1 MSSSPPAPKS
11 SAAMTSAELRLSG
24 SLALVFALRMLG
36 LFLILPVFA
45 IEARNYPG
53 GTDIALIGLVMGSYG
68 LTQALFQIPFGW
80 ASDRYGRKPVILL
93 GLLLFIGGSIV
104 AALADS
110 LYGVLLGR
118 CLQGAGAISAA
129 ITALLADGTRELV
142 RTKAMAMIGISI
154 GLMFAVSLVLAP
166 FLVGTIGFRG
176 MFWLIAA
183 LGVGAFFM
191 VSVVVPSAG
200 LQTVRAAGKV
210 SFKVI
215 VAQIVAPKTWRLNLG
230 VFILHAV
237 QLAMWSAVPLMLVRE
252 GLPKQ
257 DHWHIYLPAVLAS
270 MLIMGGVL
278 FRLERRG
285 YLRAVFLSQILLLV
299 VVQVALWYA
308 STRSSSLWETGLILF
323 AFFCAFNMLEASQ
336 PSLVSQSAAAHE
348 RGTALGV
355 YNTMQSLGLFVG
367 GAAGGWLMQSYGM
380 QGLFAVCAALL
391 ALWLFLAWGMPT
403 VQHAQE

>member
-1 MSSSPPAPKS
+1 MSSTPSIQKP
-11 SAAMTSAELRLSG
+11 SAAMTPAELRLSG

-93 GLLLFIGGSIV
+93 GLVLFIVGSVV

-110 LYGVLLGR
+110 LYGLLLGR

-129 ITALLADGTRELV
+129 VTALLADGTRELV

-166 FLVGTIGFRG
+166 FLVGSIGFRG
-176 MFWLIAA
+176 MFWLTAA

-191 VSVVVPSAG
+191 VSVVVPSQG

-215 VAQIVAPKTWRLNLG
+215 AAQVVAPQTWRLNLG

-237 QLAMWSAVPLMLVRE
+237 QLALWSAVPLMLATGSGAELRQPL
-252 GLPKQ
+252 GL
-257 DHWHIYLPAVLAS
+257 V
-270 MLIMGGVL
+270 MVGGL
-278 FRLERRG
+278 
-285 YLRAVFLSQILLLV
+285 
-299 VVQVALWYA
+299 
-308 STRSSSLWETGLILF
+308 
-323 AFFCAFNMLEASQ
+323 
-336 PSLVSQSAAAHE
+336 LVSQVLTLFTTPVIYLYFDRLGRRWRGDAAKAE
-348 RGTALGV
+348 QA
-355 YNTMQSLGLFVG
+355 
-367 GAAGGWLMQSYGM
+367 
-380 QGLFAVCAALL
+380 
-391 ALWLFLAWGMPT
+391 T
-403 VQHAQE
+403 V

>member
-1 MSSSPPAPKS
+1 MSSTPPIQKPNI
-11 SAAMTSAELRLSG
+11 AMSLAELRLSG

-80 ASDRYGRKPVILL
+80 ASDRYGRKPLILL
-93 GLLLFIGGSIV
+93 GLVLFIVGSIV

-110 LYGVLLGR
+110 LYGLLLGR
-118 CLQGAGAISAA
+118 CIQGAGAISAA
-129 ITALLADGTRELV
+129 VTALLADGTREIV

-154 GLMFAVSLVLAP
+154 GLMFALSLVLAP

-191 VSVVVPSAG
+191 VSVVVPTEG

-215 VAQIVAPKTWRLNLG
+215 LAQVVAPKTWRLNLG

-270 MLIMGGVL
+270 MLVMGGVL

-285 YLRAVFLSQILLLV
+285 YLRAVFLSQIVLLV
-299 VVQVALWYA
+299 VVQIALWYT
-308 STRSSSLWETGLILF
+308 STRSSSLWETGMILF

-336 PSLVSQSAAAHE
+336 PSLVSQSAAAQE

-367 GAAGGWLMQSYGM
+367 GAAGGWLLQSFGMQS
-380 QGLFAVCAALL
+380 LFAACAALL
-391 ALWLFLAWGMPT
+391 AVWLVLAWGMPS
-403 VQHAQE
+403 VHHAQE